1 MTAAAATQLPSP
13 AAWRAAAARHAD
25 LFEPL
30 DPGAR
35 IALIARSAPASMLLW
50 QAGDGGIAARS
61 EPFTGYS
68 ASGADIVLAADD
80 DAIAA
85 IAAAVDGAIF
95 ETLRAG
101 IRSGSIVCYVLQR
114 RCRLEERGFDEL
126 LDALG
131 YAFMGAC
138 R

>member
-1 MTAAAATQLPSP
+1 MTAATATRLPSP
-13 AAWRAAAARHAD
+13 AAWGAAAARRAD

-35 IALIARSAPASMLLW
+35 IALVARSAPASMLLW
-50 QAGDGGIAARS
+50 QAGDGDVASRT

-80 DAIAA
+80 DALAA
-85 IAAAVDGAIF
+85 IAAAVDSALF
-95 ETLRAG
+95 ETLRAL
-101 IRSGSIVCYVLQR
+101 IRSGAIVCYVLQR